1 MLIVVSLVVLLSAG
15 ATAFG
20 FDSTKASGDAKF
32 FDPTIQLPLLVLAL
46 PRPSRYTDR
55 RSGTEVILMHTVRE
69 LLREKGSQVWTIGP
83 QATVYE
89 ALQLMAAKNIGAVV
103 VLEHGKVAGVFTERD
118 YARKVVL
125 QGRSSKTTSI
135 AESMTPDVLYVSP
148 DDTIEDCMA
157 LMTDKRLRHLP
168 VMDGG
173 KLAGVVSIGDVV
185 KVIISE
191 HKFTIRELERYIT
204 GGHSSIT

>member
-1 MLIVVSLVVLLSAG
+1 MAPMMESGSLPETMASAKRV
-15 ATAFG
+15 AA
-20 FDSTKASGDAKF
+20 AQRARWAKSINF
-32 FDPTIQLPLLVLAL
+32 PILPLAL
-46 PRPSRYTDR
+46 PCPSRYTDC
-55 RSGTEVILMHTVRE
+55 RSGTEIILMHTVRE

-89 ALQLMAAKNIGAVV
+89 ALQLMAAKNIGSLV

-118 YARKVVL
+118 YARKVAL
-125 QGRSSKTTSI
+125 QGRSSKTTTI
-135 AESMTPDVLYVSP
+135 AELMTSDVLYVSP
-148 DDTIEDCMA
+148 DDTIENCMA

-173 KLAGVVSIGDVV
+173 KLAGLVSIGDVV